1 MRLGK
6 ALATGIAE
14 EAPQDRLRQEQP
26 EQPERHEQSER
37 PTEAESEQVAA
48 AGRPAADRPVAGVPA
63 VR

>member
-14 EAPQDRLRQEQP
+14 EAPQDPQDRLRQEQP
-26 EQPERHEQSER
+26 EQPERH
-37 PTEAESEQVAA
+37 TEAGSEQVRA
-48 AGRPAADRPVAGVPA
+48 AGQPAAGEPVAGVPA